1 MQTGLPKLTYF
12 FPLFPKGS
20 GCIAALEC
28 EKFLVDE
35 EVVQVENGIEADKEI
50 KKGSEDANGDV
61 PEYRSN
67 PLL

>member
-1 MQTGLPKLTYF
+1 
-12 FPLFPKGS
+12 
-20 GCIAALEC
+20 
-28 EKFLVDE
+28 
-35 EVVQVENGIEADKEI
+35 VQVENGIEADKEI

>member
-1 MQTGLPKLTYF
+1 ML
-12 FPLFPKGS
+12 GS

-28 EKFLVDE
+28 EKFLVDQDS
-35 EVVQVENGIEADKEI
+35 EVTNGIEADNDV
-50 KKGSEDANGDV
+50 KKGKDSADGDV